1 MTMATDLLT
10 GWGRTAPTRAARVE
24 RPTSAADLRRLLA
37 DSPPRGAIAR
47 GLGRAYGDAAQNAG
61 GLVVDARGIGAVVDV
76 DVASRIAS
84 VDAGVSMRELIR
96 HTLPRGL
103 FPAVT
108 PGTELVTVGGAIAC
122 DVHGKNH
129 HVDRALCAHVESF
142 DLVTP
147 TGETMHLRREEQLGE
162 FWATAGGMGLT
173 GVVTRATL
181 KLIPVETAWMSVDTE
196 RAMDL
201 DDALARF
208 GSDADYRY
216 SVAWIDCLARGRRL
230 GRSVLIRGNHAR
242 LEELPAARRPS
253 ALRVRS
259 RRRASAPPWAPPGLV
274 NRRTISVF
282 NELYFRRAPTLERA
296 RPTPL
301 HEFFYPLD
309 AVEGWNR
316 LYGPR
321 GFLQYQFVV
330 PFGAEETL
338 RRAIERLSSA
348 GCASF
353 LAVLKRLGPEQGL
366 ISFPMPGWT
375 LSLDVPAGNDGLASL
390 LDELDELV
398 AGSGG
403 RVYLAKDSRL
413 RPDLLEAMYP
423 RLGEWREIQARLD
436 PQGVM
441 RSDLSRRLGLV
452 A

>member
-1 MTMATDLLT
+1 MAPDLLT
-10 GWGRTAPTRAARVE
+10 GWGRTAPTRAARIE
-24 RPTSAADLRRLLA
+24 RPTSTAELRSLLT
-37 DSPPRGAIAR
+37 DVRPRGAIVR

-61 GLVVDARGIGAVVDV
+61 GLVIDARGVGNAIDVVSQT
-76 DVASRIAS
+76 AT

-96 HTLPRGL
+96 QTLPLGL

-147 TGETMHLRREEQLGE
+147 TGETMHVDREEQPDE

-173 GVVTRATL
+173 GVITRARL
-181 KLIPVETAWMSVDTE
+181 GLLPVETAWMSVDTE
-196 RAMDL
+196 RAAEL

-208 GSDADYRY
+208 GSDDEYRY
-216 SVAWIDCLARGRRL
+216 SVAWIDCLARGKRL
-230 GRSVLIRGNHAR
+230 GRSVLIRGNHAP
-242 LEELPAARRPS
+242 LEALPAGRRPH
-253 ALRVRS
+253 ALRVP
-259 RRRASAPPWAPPGLV
+259 RRLRVSAPPWAPPGLV
-274 NRRTISVF
+274 NRLTISAF
-282 NELYFRRAPTLERA
+282 NELYFRRSPTLERG
-296 RPTPL
+296 RLSPL
-301 HEFFYPLD
+301 HAFFYPLD

-330 PFGAEETL
+330 PVGAEETL
-338 RRAIERLSSA
+338 RRAIERLSGA

-366 ISFPMPGWT
+366 LSFPMPGWT
-375 LSLDVPAGNDGLASL
+375 LSLDVPAGLDGLGAL

-398 AGSGG
+398 AASGG

-423 RLGEWREIQARLD
+423 RLDEWREIQARLD
-436 PQGVM
+436 PRGVM

-452 A
+452 V

>member
-1 MTMATDLLT
+1 MASELLT
-10 GWGRTAPTRAARVE
+10 GWGRTAPTRAERLE
-24 RPTSAADLRRLLA
+24 RPSSAAELRRLLT
-37 DSPPRGAIAR
+37 DVPTRGAIAR

-61 GLVVDARGIGAVVDV
+61 GLVIDACEMGENVDI
-76 DVASRIAS
+76 DVANRTAT
-84 VDAGVSMRELIR
+84 VDAGVSLQELIR
-96 HTLPRGL
+96 HSLPRGL

-147 TGETMHLRREEQLGE
+147 TGETIHVGRDQQRDE

-173 GVVTRATL
+173 GVVARATL
-181 KLIPVETAWMSVDTE
+181 GLLPVETAWMSVDTE
-196 RAMDL
+196 RATDL

-208 GSDADYRY
+208 GTDAEYRY
-216 SVAWIDCLARGRRL
+216 SVAWIDCLARGKRL
-230 GRSVLIRGNHAR
+230 GRSVLIRGNHA
-242 LEELPAARRPS
+242 LLDELPVARHAKP
-253 ALRVRS
+253 LQVRG
-259 RRRASAPPWAPPGLV
+259 RRLRASAPPWAPPGLV
-274 NRRTISVF
+274 NRKTISVF
-282 NELYFRRAPTLERA
+282 NELYFRRAPALERG
-296 RPTPL
+296 RITPL

-309 AVEGWNR
+309 AIEGWNR

-353 LAVLKRLGPEQGL
+353 LAVLKRLGEEQGL

-375 LSLDVPAGNDGLASL
+375 LSLDIPAGLDGLGTL

-423 RLGEWREIQARLD
+423 RLGAWREIQARLD
-436 PQGVM
+436 PRGVM

-452 A
+452 V